1 MNKIAI
7 IGIITLL
14 AIFAI
19 FYLVQD
25 DDNISGEVVSDIG
38 TQTLS
43 SGGVK
48 EFTIIASRW
57 KFDPATITVNQGDKV
72 KLSITSIDVTH
83 GIAMP
88 DYRINEYLTP
98 GQTVN
103 IEFTADRKG
112 TFIFSCSV
120 SCGVGHTGMRGKLI
134 VK

>member
-1 MNKIAI
+1 MNKAVI
-7 IGIITLL
+7 IGVIALV
-14 AIFAI
+14 AIYAI
-19 FYLVQD
+19 FYLIKD
-25 DDNISGEVVSDIG
+25 NDNISGEVISDIG
-38 TQTLS
+38 PQALS

-48 EFTIIASRW
+48 EFSIIAKQW
-57 KFDPATITVNQGDKV
+57 KFDPTTITVNQGDKV
-72 KLSITSIDVTH
+72 RLSITSIDVAH
-83 GIAMP
+83 GIAIP

-134 VK
+134 VN